1 VHKRRDENEFELKN
15 GYELGS
21 EKDFGFLGV
30 GA

>member
-1 VHKRRDENEFELKN
+1 VHKGREENNFELKN
-15 GYELGS
+15 GYELGN